1 MMVYLLVFGVTLVVA
16 LVVTPLVIRLSLRTG
31 IVAEPGGRR
40 QHRGRIPKLGGLAL
54 VVAWLAGV
62 VLIYWLMPPDSP
74 ADALRLRGVVLGSL
88 VMVAGGLIDDWRD
101 LRPGWQFFIQFVGA
115 IIAVAHII
123 FIEVFTNPLP
133 GDWLWT
139 ETPLQLIFRLEGDLV
154 WIWRPL
160 AILITVFWVVGMINA
175 VNFLDGLDGLATGVC
190 LIAAALFA
198 WHSHRLGQTTVSLF
212 PLALAGALLGFLF
225 FNFAPAR
232 IFLGSAG
239 AYLLGYQMATLSIL
253 SPAKFSTALLVL
265 AVPIIDVAWQIVS
278 RMRRGQHPFQGDRGH
293 LHFRLAD
300 RGLDTRQIV
309 LGYYLVAI
317 LFGLVAVAVSSPIV
331 KLLMLSA
338 VGLGVIALLTYLS
351 RATQKPEPT
360 KPAD

>member
-1 MMVYLLVFGVTLVVA
+1 MIYLLIFGVTAVA
-16 LVVTPLVIRLSLRTG
+16 ALILTPLVIRLSLRVD

-40 QHRGRIPKLGGLAL
+40 QHAGRIPKLGGLAIL
-54 VVAWLAGV
+54 GAWLAGV
-62 VLIYWLMPPDSP
+62 VLIYWLMPPTNPD
-74 ADALRLRGVVLGSL
+74 DALRLRGVVLGSL
-88 VMVAGGLIDDWRD
+88 VVAAGGVIDDWRD
-101 LRPGWQFFIQFVGA
+101 LKPGWQFFIQFIGA
-115 IIAVAHII
+115 LIAVGHII

-139 ETPLQLIFRLEGDLV
+139 QTPLQLLFRLEGDLV

-160 AILITVFWVVGMINA
+160 AVLFTVFWVMGMINA
-175 VNFLDGLDGLATGVC
+175 VNFLDGLDGLAAGVC
-190 LIAAALFA
+190 LIAAVLFA

-239 AYLLGYQMATLSIL
+239 AYFLGYQMATLSII

-278 RMRRGQHPFQGDRGH
+278 RLRRGHHPFQGDRGH

-300 RGLDTRQIV
+300 RGYESRRIV
-309 LGYYLVAI
+309 LGYYVVAI
-317 LFGLVAVAVSSPIV
+317 LFGLVAVTVASPIV
-331 KLLMLSA
+331 KLLMLAA
-338 VGLGVIALLTYLS
+338 VAAGVVALLIWLS
-351 RATQKPEPT
+351 RSRPAEAAPE
-360 KPAD
+360 A

>member
-1 MMVYLLVFGVTLVVA
+1 MIYLLVFGVAVVTA
-16 LVVTPLVIRLSLRTG
+16 LVITPLVIRLALNSN

-40 QHRGRIPKLGGLAL
+40 QHRGRIPKLGGVAI
-54 VVAWLAGV
+54 VGAWLVGV
-62 VLIYWLMPPDSP
+62 GLIYWLMPPDNP

-101 LRPGWQFFIQFVGA
+101 LRPGWQFFIQFLGA
-115 IIAVAHII
+115 LIAVAHII

-133 GDWLWT
+133 GDGLWT
-139 ETPLQLIFRLEGDLV
+139 QTPLSLLFRLEGDLV

-160 AILITVFWVVGMINA
+160 AILFTVFWVMGMINA
-175 VNFLDGLDGLATGVC
+175 VNFLDGLDGLAAGVC

-232 IFLGSAG
+232 IFLGSTG

-265 AVPIIDVAWQIVS
+265 AVPIIDVGWQIIS
-278 RMRRGQHPFQGDRGH
+278 RLRRGQHPFQGDRGH

-300 RGLDTRQIV
+300 RGLGTRRIV

-317 LFGLVAVAVSSPIV
+317 LFGLVAVTVASPII
-331 KLLMLSA
+331 KLLMLA
-338 VGLGVIALLTYLS
+338 AIALGVILLLFWLS
-351 RATQKPEPT
+351 RAPAKPGR
-360 KPAD
+360 PAPEN